1 MEGGITMQW
10 DLKGWAALHALALL
24 LFLSWFLGYW
34 QGLDEGV
41 FWLFNGWLVTVPGW
55 AEFVAFVNQ
64 RWIDGAVALLM
75 ALFVLRHAWTVSG
88 RQRARICCL
97 LLIMAGCFS
106 IQAAAGKALP
116 IERPSP
122 TLVYEQA
129 ERVSQ
134 LVPHIKAKDASGDSF
149 PSDHGIGFATFLLF
163 AVYQFPRRYLYV
175 VVPLVLALAMPR
187 VMSGAHWLTDFLC
200 GSVPLALIT
209 AAWLFHTPLARR
221 VIELATGLVEG
232 LLRRLRLIG

>member
-1 MEGGITMQW
+1 MGW
-10 DLKGWAALHALALL
+10 DLKGWLGLQCLALV
-24 LFLSWFLGYW
+24 LFVSWFEGYW
-34 QGLDEGV
+34 LGLDEGV

-55 AEFVAFVNQ
+55 AGFVAVANQ

-75 ALFVLRHAWTVSG
+75 AGFVFRHAWMVSG
-88 RQRARICCL
+88 RERTRICCL
-97 LLIMAGCFS
+97 LLLMAGAFS
-106 IQAAAGKALP
+106 LQATAGKALP

-122 TLVYEQA
+122 TLAYEQA

-134 LVPHIKAKDASGDSF
+134 LVPHIKTKDASRDSF

-187 VMSGAHWLTDFLC
+187 VLSGAHWLTDFLC
-200 GSVPLALIT
+200 GSLPLALIT
-209 AAWLFHTPLARR
+209 AAWLFHTPLAGRA
-221 VIELATGLVEG
+221 IALLSGLVEG
-232 LLRRLRLIG
+232 VLRRLRLIG